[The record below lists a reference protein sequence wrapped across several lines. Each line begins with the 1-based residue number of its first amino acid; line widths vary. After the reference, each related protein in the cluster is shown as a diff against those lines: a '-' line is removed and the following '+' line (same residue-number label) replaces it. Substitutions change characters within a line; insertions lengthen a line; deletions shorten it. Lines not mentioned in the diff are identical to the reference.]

1 MEMSNG
7 FSKMKVQGFVKE
19 WQKIEE
25 AASSAIGTIMQK
37 ARAQKDDILE
47 AAKGIGI
54 KPKVLRN
61 VIGELKLRAKADD
74 MRDDFAGRNDDEAV
88 VDMRDNVALAAGL
101 PLFDGAG
108 VSAPPKAKPKAKKP
122 DLKVIAEVMEAET
135 ETTH

>member
-1 MEMSNG
+1 MDMASNG

-54 KPKVLRN
+54 KPKVIRN
-61 VIGELKLRAKADD
+61 VIGEIKLRAKADA
-74 MRDDFAGRNDDEAV
+74 MRDDFADGADEDV
-88 VDMRDNVALAAGL
+88 IDMRDNVALAAGL
-101 PLFDGAG
+101 PLF
-108 VSAPPKAKPKAKKP
+108 
-122 DLKVIAEVMEAET
+122 
-135 ETTH
+135 